1 MQSRQRLL
9 LLYHA
14 TVFLLWVT
22 EALQAVAACTGLRW
36 VGPRAREMH
45 TGPVPNQEAV
55 QVNNH
60 SQRNF
65 SSPKESHWGRAG
77 PSVDGQHSMNSI
89 VFLEFVLFCF
99 LRWGGGGC
107 LVWFCLMF
115 AYFTWFFFYISFDF
129 VFLAFSFVCVII
141 YMCFV
146 LFLFVLF

>member
-1 MQSRQRLL
+1 
-9 LLYHA
+9 
-14 TVFLLWVT
+14 
-22 EALQAVAACTGLRW
+22 
-36 VGPRAREMH
+36 MH

-99 LRWGGGGC
+99 FAVGGLFG
-107 LVWFCLMF
+107 LVLSDVCIFYLI
-115 AYFTWFFFYISFDF
+115 FFLHIVSDF